1 MRLCAEA
8 LTHELQT
15 ENSGS
20 DERHLW
26 KSLRSVFR
34 GGPSHTRTEQVA
46 TETVWV
52 IFFFSRMRY
61 NAAGLSN
68 LVASGLENWSCAP
81 LDFGAWS
88 LLRGASSFQMHV
100 NEKDGMMRS
109 SCKKSGETTAC
120 VASLDVC
127 VPTKDNFFVA
137 KCRRPRLSRFF
148 FLGICPCPT
157 KMVTDKGA
165 FGPQY
170 CFLTFVAF

>member
-1 MRLCAEA
+1 
-8 LTHELQT
+8 
-15 ENSGS
+15 
-20 DERHLW
+20 
-26 KSLRSVFR
+26 
-34 GGPSHTRTEQVA
+34 
-46 TETVWV
+46 
-52 IFFFSRMRY
+52 MRY

-137 KCRRPRLSRFF
+137 KCHRPRLSRFF
-148 FLGICPCPT
+148 FSWNMPLPDKNGDGQGCVWSSILLPYFCGLLKLCYLPT
-157 KMVTDKGA
+157 QKETLQRGSTHRDSCTELEQLWSPQGFSEQEPWDKHK
-165 FGPQY
+165 
-170 CFLTFVAF
+170 CKIMNS